1 MSLKCVA
8 RACLCLLAGSGL
20 LPSAPLGAPL
30 HAQVEGDDEPPS
42 AAPAP
47 AGRNSQVPPSPDPAA
62 AEASGPD
69 RPLVGDVGFG
79 STDPAAAGPAGP
91 AWTLQAGADPG
102 ADITPD
108 SVAAVDRALAFL
120 AEHQNAD
127 GSWTADVGFKLNQ
140 AYEVTADDQHH
151 VGVTALA
158 GLAYLSAGQLPGRG
172 RYGDVIGRATDFVLD
187 CVDEKGFI
195 AAHDTRMYSHAFAT
209 LFLAEVYGMTDRADV
224 RDKLQAAVDYIVDC
238 QNQEGAWRYMPF
250 AVESDMSIT
259 VCQLNALRGAR
270 NVGIRVPRSTIDR
283 AASYV
288 ASSYVQRDEGS
299 MGFGY
304 DNYYR
309 IGRGSF
315 RYQASPQRHTRSS
328 FALTAAGI
336 AALHNTGNYGS
347 TLQPALA
354 DKAQAATIDLDASI
368 DFLLDHYDLV
378 SAGSPYTFHYF
389 YWYGHY
395 YATQALYVIGG
406 KAWAWY
412 YPRMREE
419 LVRGQ
424 LATGAWPCTAGP
436 GENFST
442 AVGAIILSL
451 PYGYLPIFQR

>member
-1 MSLKCVA
+1 MRLMS
-8 RACLCLLAGSGL
+8 ACLCLWLLGSGGQL
-20 LPSAPLGAPL
+20 S
-30 HAQVEGDDEPPS
+30 AQVEGQPDGPVEGDPQAPPLPPPGPEDV
-42 AAPAP
+42 APP
-47 AGRNSQVPPSPDPAA
+47 PAA
-62 AEASGPD
+62 KSKA
-69 RPLVGDVGFG
+69 
-79 STDPAAAGPAGP
+79 
-91 AWTLQAGADPG
+91 AWTLQAGDDAG
-102 ADITPD
+102 ADITPA

-120 AEHQNAD
+120 AESQNAD

-140 AYEVTADDQHH
+140 AYEITADDQHH

-158 GLAYLSAGQLPGRG
+158 GLAYLSAGHLPGRG
-172 RYGDVIGRATDFVLD
+172 RYGEVIGRATDFVLD
-187 CVDEKGFI
+187 CVNEEGFV

-224 RDKLQAAVDYIVDC
+224 RDKLQAAVDYIVAC

-270 NVGIRVPRSTIDR
+270 NVGVRVPRSTIDR

-288 ASSYVQRDEGS
+288 ERSYVTRDEGG
-299 MGFGY
+299 MGFGF

-315 RYQASPQRHTRSS
+315 RYQAQRQTRSS

-336 AALHNTGNYGS
+336 AALHNTGHYGN
-347 TLQPALA
+347 TLQTTLA
-354 DKAQAATIDLDASI
+354 DKAQAPKIDLHASI

-378 SAGSPYTFHYF
+378 SGRSPYTFHYF

-412 YPRMREE
+412 YPKMREE

-424 LATGAWPCTAGP
+424 LASGAWPSTAGP

>member
-1 MSLKCVA
+1 M
-8 RACLCLLAGSGL
+8 
-20 LPSAPLGAPL
+20 
-30 HAQVEGDDEPPS
+30 
-42 AAPAP
+42 
-47 AGRNSQVPPSPDPAA
+47 
-62 AEASGPD
+62 
-69 RPLVGDVGFG
+69 
-79 STDPAAAGPAGP
+79 
-91 AWTLQAGADPG
+91 
-102 ADITPD
+102 
-108 SVAAVDRALAFL
+108 DRALAWL
-120 AEHQNAD
+120 ESTQNAD

-140 AYEVTADDQHH
+140 AYEVTAEEQHH

-158 GLAYLSAGQLPGRG
+158 GLAFLSAGNLPGRG
-172 RYGDVIGRATDFVLD
+172 RYGNTIGRATDFVLD
-187 CVDEKGFI
+187 CVNEEGFI

-224 RDKLQAAVDYIVDC
+224 RDKLQSSVDYIVAC

-283 AASYV
+283 AAAYVARSYV
-288 ASSYVQRDEGS
+288 HEDEDGYGY
-299 MGFGY
+299 GFG

-309 IGRGSF
+309 LGKGSF
-315 RYQASPQRHTRSS
+315 KYQVNKSTRSS

-336 AALHNTGNYGS
+336 AALHNTGNYGT
-347 TLQPALA
+347 TLQSTAADRKLA
-354 DKAQAATIDLDASI
+354 STIDLDASI

-378 SAGSPYTFHYF
+378 SGNSPYTFHYF

-406 KAWAWY
+406 KAWTWY

-424 LATGAWPCTAGP
+424 LAGGAWPCTAGP
-436 GENFST
+436 GQSFST